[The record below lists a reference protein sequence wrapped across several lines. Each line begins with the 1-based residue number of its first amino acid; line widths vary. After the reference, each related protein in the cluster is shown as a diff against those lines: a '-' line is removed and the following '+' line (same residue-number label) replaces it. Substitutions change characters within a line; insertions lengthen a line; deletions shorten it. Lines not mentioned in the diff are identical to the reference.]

1 MPACHRSDRD
11 KDKRAAEKRARDAAK
26 KRAYRARLTDAE
38 AKVIRER
45 EAAARRQQRAAQ
57 SPAQAADARAA
68 HAAVEAR
75 RRAALSPAQ
84 AADAKAVHAAVEARR
99 RAAQSPAQAAEAK
112 AADADA
118 HARRRA
124 AQSPAQAADAK
135 AADAERKARARQ
147 PGQGEFVQAMPP
159 DMPSDAVLNEFESNV
174 VAAQGLF
181 WARTYNWL
189 FEPWRDADFGAMS
202 EETATELK
210 AAMRSECE
218 VGAADIERVMAAY
231 YARMDPTQSPRS
243 CGCCGVMDIPID
255 EALPGAPR
263 ASDVGVESFREV
275 RLDDPILALL
285 LYTDAQNTAYDLP
298 VPSHVP
304 DTPANRERWQRFRP
318 VISAV
323 TLRAGEEVPVAVPVA
338 NDSCAVCLVQLDSA
352 KPSSPLQSLP
362 CQHVFHSECIGEWLR
377 QSLTCPVCRCVVPPP
392 PPVQRL
398 HLYPQL
404 CTATT
409 TTLCS
414 SCDSALSSGRV
425 PAPSI
430 AGGWDL
436 GSPEL
441 AQPPLPEL
449 SFAEKLCIARTRVL
463 STALNIRVPRSVQ
476 CRDSL
481 PCPTMIAAGS

>member
-1 MPACHRSDRD
+1 MYWYACHRSD

-38 AKVIRER
+38 AKVIRDR

-57 SPAQAADARAA
+57 SP
-68 HAAVEAR
+68 E
-75 RRAALSPAQ
+75 Q
-84 AADAKAVHAAVEARR
+84 AADAKAAHAAV
-99 RAAQSPAQAAEAK
+99 Q
-112 AADADA
+112 
-118 HARRRA
+118 ARRRA

-189 FEPWRDADFGAMS
+189 FEPWRDTDFGEMS

-255 EALPGAPR
+255 AALPGAPR

-409 TTLCS
+409 TSLCS

-463 STALNIRVPRSVQ
+463 LTALNIRVPRSVQ

>member
-1 MPACHRSDRD
+1 MYWYACHRSD

-38 AKVIRER
+38 AKVIRDR

-68 HAAVEAR
+68 HATVEAR

-84 AADAKAVHAAVEARR
+84 AADANAANAAVQARQ
-99 RAAQSPAQAAEAK
+99 RAAQSLARAAEAK
-112 AADADA
+112 A
-118 HARRRA
+118 RNA
-124 AQSPAQAADAK
+124 ASMS
-135 AADAERKARARQ
+135 RARQ

-189 FEPWRDADFGAMS
+189 FEPWRDADFGEMS
-202 EETATELK
+202 EETAAELK

-263 ASDVGVESFREV
+263 SSDVGVESFREV

-392 PPVQRL
+392 PPVQRF

>member
-1 MPACHRSDRD
+1 M
-11 KDKRAAEKRARDAAK
+11 
-26 KRAYRARLTDAE
+26 LTF
-38 AKVIRER
+38 
-45 EAAARRQQRAAQ
+45 
-57 SPAQAADARAA
+57 S
-68 HAAVEAR
+68 
-75 RRAALSPAQ
+75 
-84 AADAKAVHAAVEARR
+84 
-99 RAAQSPAQAAEAK
+99 
-112 AADADA
+112 
-118 HARRRA
+118 
-124 AQSPAQAADAK
+124 
-135 AADAERKARARQ
+135 
-147 PGQGEFVQAMPP
+147 
-159 DMPSDAVLNEFESNV
+159 
-174 VAAQGLF
+174 
-181 WARTYNWL
+181 
-189 FEPWRDADFGAMS
+189 AMS
-202 EETATELK
+202 EETAAELK

-298 VPSHVP
+298 VPSHVR

-362 CQHVFHSECIGEWLR
+362 CQHVFHSECIAEWLR

-463 STALNIRVPRSVQ
+463 STALNIRFPRSVQ

-481 PCPTMIAAGS
+481 PCPTMIAACS